1 MTVEVV
7 FGREF
12 YGTLVAALALEVAGK
27 RLDAVDFALFLG
39 DHVQHLLVLL
49 GADGER
55 GGKVVESQFL
65 REPCRFAESQ
75 FKALAAAL
83 AAFLLVFEPACNLV
97 ELLGV
102 VLPLDKFHR
111 ILCLER
117 GDEPLDFGDAVGVFF
132 GGGDIRVVVEN
143 RYLEELREVL
153 NAVGTAGPAAGV
165 HQERGHV
172 ALALVPPDDVAQVS
186 LVVVIRFRHLASP
199 S

>member
-12 YGTLVAALALEVAGK
+12 DGTLVAALALEVAGE
-27 RLDAVDFALFLG
+27 RLDAVDCALFLG
-39 DHVQHLLVLL
+39 HHVQHLLVFL
-49 GADGER
+49 GTDGER
-55 GGKVVESQFL
+55 GGKIVESHL
-65 REPCRFAESQ
+65 LCKSGRFAETQ
-75 FKALAAAL
+75 LEALAAAL
-83 AAFLLVFEPACNLV
+83 AAFLLVFEPAGNLV
-97 ELLGV
+97 EFFGV

-117 GDEPLDFGDAVGVFF
+117 GDEPLDFGDAVGVFL

-143 RYLEELREVL
+143 RYLEKLREIFD
-153 NAVGTAGPAAGV
+153 AVGAAGPAAGV

-172 ALALVPPDDVAQVS
+172 ALPLVPPDDVGEVS